1 MSPEQKVK
9 DVIEAELK
17 RANLRFDRARLD
29 LLRPE
34 GAPHSLRDAADW
46 RHEQDRKA
54 LAESLAAM
62 GRGIGALFSTLRSV
76 AKAFSEGV
84 VQSGG
89 GEDA

>member
-1 MSPEQKVK
+1 MSPERKVK
-9 DVIEAELK
+9 DAIEAELA
-17 RANLRFDRARLD
+17 RANVRFDRARLD

-34 GAPHSLRDAADW
+34 GAPHSLKDAEDW
-46 RHEQDRKA
+46 RHEQDKKA
-54 LAESLAAM
+54 LQESFAAM

-76 AKAFSEGV
+76 ANAFSEGV

>member
-9 DVIEAELK
+9 DAIEAELK

-34 GAPHSLRDAADW
+34 SAPHSLKDAADW
-46 RHEQDRKA
+46 HREMDRKA
-54 LAESLAAM
+54 LAESFAAL
-62 GRGIGALFSTLRSV
+62 GRELGAMFSALRSV
-76 AKAFSEGV
+76 TKAFSEGV

>member
-9 DVIEAELK
+9 DAIEAELK
-17 RANLRFDRARLD
+17 HANLRFDRARLD

-34 GAPHSLRDAADW
+34 SAPYSLRDAADW
-46 RHEQDRKA
+46 RREMDRKA
-54 LAESLAAM
+54 LAESFAAV
-62 GRGIGALFSTLRSV
+62 GRGLGALFSTLRSV
-76 AKAFSEGV
+76 ANAFSEGV